1 MCGIF
6 GYVEGNRKQET
17 GNRKLRNVRSKF
29 SGLLN
34 SGRAGQAA
42 KIVFEGLKKLEYR
55 GYDSWGIV
63 TKQEIGNPFDALR
76 ANRKLETRSL
86 NSGRAGKLIVEKHVG
101 KIGDS
106 NFLPSRQ
113 AGKSQ
118 ILNLKS
124 SVALGHTRWATH
136 GGVSEVNAHPHLD
149 CSGNIAVVHNGI
161 IENYLELKAELI
173 KKGHKFKSATDSE
186 VAVHLVEENFKKHS
200 FKEAVRLAYLKL
212 KGLNALIFLSI
223 DSEIVAVKKGSPL
236 VVGLSPTGNI
246 IASDPSVLVTHTKDA
261 MFLLDDEMVVIGGD
275 FVDLY
280 NAISN
285 KKKELKT
292 EQISWNK
299 TNVKLGKFK
308 HFMLKEIYEQPKVL
322 ENVVN
327 LGELKDLSGVIGRSK
342 GIFLIGCG
350 TASYASLAGVYLFS
364 KIAKKHVNFATGS
377 EFVYLEEYLNSKTLV
392 IALSQSGETIDVIQP
407 VVRAKNRGAKIAGIT
422 NVLGSTL
429 FRACDYKVLLTAGPE
444 LAVCATKSY
453 SAMVATLILLTFS
466 VASLPIKGRKV
477 VLETAK
483 SVKNVLKEESVKRV
497 KALAKQ
503 ISGVD
508 DIFVI
513 GRGLSYPAACEAAL
527 KLKEVSYIHS
537 EGFAGGELKHG
548 VIALIERGTPCIVF
562 APEDETYADIISNAI
577 ELKSRGAYIIGIS
590 PKNHEAFDCYLKVD
604 NCGEGSVIAQT
615 VPIQLLTYFIALEK
629 GLDPDRPRNLA
640 KSVTV
645 K

>member
-6 GYVEGNRKQET
+6 GYVGKRT
-17 GNRKLRNVRSKF
+17 DARSKF
-29 SGLLN
+29 S
-34 SGRAGQAA
+34 GQAA

-55 GYDSWGIV
+55 GYDSYGIAVQV
-63 TKQEIGNPFDALR
+63 TNP
-76 ANRKLETRSL
+76 KVGT
-86 NSGRAGKLIVEKHVG
+86 GKLQIEKHVG
-101 KIGDS
+101 KIKDS
-106 NFLPSRQ
+106 TLNSKF
-113 AGKSQ
+113 
-118 ILNLKS
+118 LNLNS
-124 SVALGHTRWATH
+124 NIALGHTRWATH
-136 GGVSEVNAHPHLD
+136 GGVNEVNAHPHLD
-149 CSGNIAVVHNGI
+149 CLGNIAVVHNGI
-161 IENYLELKAELI
+161 IENYLELKAELV

-186 VAVHLVEENFKKHS
+186 VAVHLVEENLEKHS

-212 KGLNALIFLSI
+212 KGFNALIFLSTS
-223 DSEIVAVKKGSPL
+223 SEIVAVKKGSPL

-246 IASDPSVLVTHTKDA
+246 IASDPSALVVHTKKA
-261 MFLLDDEMVVIGGD
+261 VFLEDDEMVVMGSD

-280 NAISN
+280 NAVSN
-285 KKKELKT
+285 KKKQLMT

-299 TNVKLGKFK
+299 TNIKLGKFK

-322 ENVVN
+322 ASVIHLDNVK
-327 LGELKDLSGVIGRSK
+327 ELSAVVSKSK

-350 TASYASLAGVYLFS
+350 TASYAALVGVYLFS
-364 KIAKKHVNFATGS
+364 KIAKKHLNFSTGS
-377 EFVYLEEYLNSKTLV
+377 EFSYLEDYLNSKSLV
-392 IALSQSGETIDVIQP
+392 IAMSQSGETIDVIQP
-407 VVRAKNRGAKIAGIT
+407 VARARVKGAKVAGIT

-429 FRACDYKVLLTAGPE
+429 FRTCDYKVLLAAGPE

-453 SAMVATLILLTFS
+453 SAMVATMILLTFS
-466 VASLPIKGRKV
+466 VAGLPIKGRKV
-477 VLETAK
+477 VLETAR
-483 SVKNVLKEESVKRV
+483 SVKNVLKGESIKRI
-497 KALAKQ
+497 KDLAKQ

-513 GRGLSYPAACEAAL
+513 GRGLSYPAALEAAL

-562 APEDETYADIISNAI
+562 APDDETYADIISNAI

-590 PKNHEAFDCYLKVD
+590 PKNHEAFDYYLKV
-604 NCGEGSVIAQT
+604 NSCGEGSVIAQT

>member
-6 GYVEGNRKQET
+6 GYV
-17 GNRKLRNVRSKF
+17 
-29 SGLLN
+29 
-34 SGRAGQAA
+34 GRRGDAA

-55 GYDSWGIV
+55 GYDSYGIV
-63 TKQEIGNPFDALR
+63 VQTPDSKAGTL
-76 ANRKLETRSL
+76 KLQ
-86 NSGRAGKLIVEKHVG
+86 IEKHVG
-101 KIGDS
+101 KIKDS
-106 NFLPSRQ
+106 TLNAKF
-113 AGKSQ
+113 
-118 ILNLKS
+118 LNLKS

-136 GGVSEVNAHPHLD
+136 GGVSAVNAHPHLD

-161 IENYLELKAELI
+161 IENYLELKAELV

-200 FKEAVRLAYLKL
+200 FKEAVRLAYLKF
-212 KGLNALIFLSI
+212 KGLNALIFLSTG
-223 DSEIVAVKKGSPL
+223 SEIVAVKKGSPI

-246 IASDPSVLVTHTKDA
+246 IASDPSVLATHTKDA

-285 KKKELKT
+285 KKKKLKT
-292 EQISWNK
+292 EQISWNN
-299 TNVKLGKFK
+299 TNIKLGKFK

-327 LGELKDLSGVIGRSK
+327 LGEVKDLSGVIGRSK

-377 EFVYLEEYLNSKTLV
+377 EFAYLEEYLNSKTLV

-407 VVRAKNRGAKIAGIT
+407 VTRAKSRGAKVVGFT
-422 NVLGSTL
+422 NVVGSTL
-429 FRACDYKVLLTAGPE
+429 CRTCDYKVQLGAGPE
-444 LAVCATKSY
+444 FAVCATKSY
-453 SAMVATLILLTFS
+453 SAMVATLILLAYS
-466 VASLPIKGRKV
+466 VSGSLVRGKKV
-477 VLETAK
+477 VLETAS
-483 SVKNVLKEESVKRV
+483 SVENVLKEANVLKI
-497 KALAKQ
+497 KILAKQ
-503 ISGVD
+503 IVDVD
-508 DIFVI
+508 DIFII

-548 VIALIERGTPCIVF
+548 VIALIQKGTPCIVF
-562 APEDETYADIISNAI
+562 APEDETYTDIISNAI

-590 PKNHEAFDCYLKVD
+590 PKNHDVFDYYLKVD
-604 NCGEGSVIAQT
+604 DCREGSVIAQT
-615 VPIQLLTYFIALEK
+615 VPIQLLTYYIALEK